1 MISLLDQQAI
11 SRSKL
16 IQLSAQEAALGAKY
30 TAAQAAQQEK
40 MLSVNAAA
48 AKYAASGM
56 AELNRVEQAYKQLTN
71 SYRQY
76 SAAVKNGN
84 QVGQTYWNQSAKAAL
99 GEISSVEQKVASLS
113 LEESIRKRILDII
126 EKAKNAEA
134 THQKTLNGIND
145 GAAKL
150 DGTLNRVAE
159 RLLQMASTMLV
170 LRGLS
175 SLWDNAIDFAQQY
188 YDKLNEIR
196 IVTGKSQADV
206 NRMGQQ
212 YRT

>member
-1 MISLLDQQAI
+1 MPELQ
-11 SRSKL
+11 R
-16 IQLSAQEAALGAKY
+16 IQ
-30 TAAQAAQQEK
+30 
-40 MLSVNAAA
+40 
-48 AKYAASGM
+48 
-56 AELNRVEQAYKQLTN
+56 QAYKQLTS

-76 SAAVKNGN
+76 IVAVKNGN
-84 QVGQTYWNQSAKAAL
+84 QAGQAYWSQSAQSAMREIQLIAQKLPAL
-99 GEISSVEQKVASLS
+99 NI
-113 LEESIRKRILDII
+113 EESVRRKILDLIQQ
-126 EKAKNAEA
+126 AANAEA
-134 THQKTLNGIND
+134 THQKTLTNLNS
-145 GAAKL
+145 GASQLNTTL
-150 DGTLNRVAE
+150 DRMAG

-175 SLWDNAIDFAQQY
+175 SLWQKATDFAQQY

>member
-1 MISLLDQQAI
+1 MQ
-11 SRSKL
+11 R
-16 IQLSAQEAALGAKY
+16 IQ
-30 TAAQAAQQEK
+30 
-40 MLSVNAAA
+40 
-48 AKYAASGM
+48 
-56 AELNRVEQAYKQLTN
+56 QAYKQLTS

-76 SAAVKNGN
+76 IAAVKNGN
-84 QVGQTYWNQSAKAAL
+84 QAGQAYWSQSAQSAMR
-99 GEISSVEQKVASLS
+99 EIQLIAQKLPSLNI
-113 LEESIRKRILDII
+113 EESVRRKILDLIQQ
-126 EKAKNAEA
+126 AANAEA
-134 THQKTLNGIND
+134 THQKTLTNLNS
-145 GAAKL
+145 GASQLNTTL
-150 DGTLNRVAE
+150 DRMAG

-175 SLWDNAIDFAQQY
+175 SQWQMATDFAQQY

>member
-1 MISLLDQQAI
+1 MQ
-11 SRSKL
+11 R
-16 IQLSAQEAALGAKY
+16 IQ
-30 TAAQAAQQEK
+30 
-40 MLSVNAAA
+40 
-48 AKYAASGM
+48 
-56 AELNRVEQAYKQLTN
+56 QAYKQLTS

-76 SAAVKNGN
+76 FAAVKNGN
-84 QVGQTYWNQSAKAAL
+84 QVGQAYWSQSAQSAMR
-99 GEISSVEQKVASLS
+99 EIQLIAQKLPSLNI
-113 LEESIRKRILDII
+113 EESVRRKILDLIQQ
-126 EKAKNAEA
+126 AANAEA
-134 THQKTLNGIND
+134 THQKTLTNLNS
-145 GAAKL
+145 GASQLNTTL
-150 DGTLNRVAE
+150 DRMAG

-175 SLWDNAIDFAQQY
+175 SLWQKATDFAQQY

>member
-1 MISLLDQQAI
+1 MPELQ
-11 SRSKL
+11 R
-16 IQLSAQEAALGAKY
+16 IQ
-30 TAAQAAQQEK
+30 
-40 MLSVNAAA
+40 
-48 AKYAASGM
+48 
-56 AELNRVEQAYKQLTN
+56 QAYKQLTS

-76 SAAVKNGN
+76 IAAVKNGN
-84 QVGQTYWNQSAKAAL
+84 QAGQAYWSQSAQSAMR
-99 GEISSVEQKVASLS
+99 EIQLIAQKLPSLNI
-113 LEESIRKRILDII
+113 EESVRRKILDLIQQ
-126 EKAKNAEA
+126 AANAET
-134 THQKTLNGIND
+134 THQKTLTNLNS
-145 GAAKL
+145 GASQLNTTL
-150 DGTLNRVAE
+150 DRMAG

-175 SLWDNAIDFAQQY
+175 SLWQKATDFAQQY